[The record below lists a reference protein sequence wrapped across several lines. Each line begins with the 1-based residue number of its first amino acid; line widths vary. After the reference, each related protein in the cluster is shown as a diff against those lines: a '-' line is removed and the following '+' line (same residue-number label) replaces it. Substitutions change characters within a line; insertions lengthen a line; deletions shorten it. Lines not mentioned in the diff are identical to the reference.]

1 MIDDAT
7 VRKELEKEDDHVWLS
22 ALSIWLRR
30 NLPEFV
36 VDEKG
41 DVAESLPGMVARR
54 LCKLAS
60 TRQFYQQRYRE
71 FDKLARTLPEPY
83 ASQAFAILANG
94 KIAPWNETKEPQ
106 P

>member
-7 VRKELEKEDDHVWLS
+7 VRKELGKEDDHIWLS

-30 NLPEFV
+30 SLPEFV

-41 DVAESLPGMVARR
+41 DTVENLPGMVANR
-54 LCKLAS
+54 LHKLAS
-60 TRQFYQQRYRE
+60 ARQFYRQRYRE
-71 FDKLARTLPEPY
+71 FDKLARSLPEPY
-83 ASQAFAILANG
+83 RTQAFDILANG